1 MSEVI
6 ISNDV
11 EDYSDCV
18 GQMLRDKHGFI
29 IGEIVEV
36 TTYVMNGYG
45 DRKVVFILADGR
57 KAFAETTRFA
67 KRIRKLSEVIR
78 TSRINDIYIATTLE
92 PREKPCGYNVGST
105 IYRDG
110 RYVGTV
116 IGRGY
121 DDFGVYAEL
130 SNGSKIHLANTS
142 SDDVIDGVIEDD
154 EVLSDVIDDTI

>member
-11 EDYSDCV
+11 DDYTNCV
-18 GQMLRDKHGFI
+18 GLTLRDKHGFI

-45 DRKVVFILADGR
+45 ERKVVFILDDGR
-57 KAFAETTRFA
+57 KAYAENTKLA
-67 KRIRKLSEVIR
+67 KRIRKLDNIIR

-92 PREKPCGYNVGST
+92 PREKPSGYAVGST

-116 IGRGY
+116 VGRGY
-121 DDFGVYAEL
+121 DDFGVYAKL
-130 SNGSKIHLANTS
+130 SDGTKVHLGNTS
-142 SDDVIDGVIEDD
+142 SDDAIDGVIDED